1 MACLLFAAIY
11 CNAFIDMPERFRSS
25 CVTTAQLTC
34 QCILDCRERE
44 SRQGGGWWVR
54 SLLGSLFWHRFGAH
68 AGRDEMWLFKL
79 TAKTIV
85 DGEQYTKICLIC
97 IVDQLIPI
105 IGLHVAKGCSIL
117 LGRLFHDTELWKSHY
132 LLSAGKSYFETI
144 KIFYLPF
151 AEHSSFGS
159 SLIETTLEA
168 VKPKKFFPAVELN
181 NTCTAII
188 IPFFIKLHSTPNVKL
203 YFQIYKYIFYE

>member
-34 QCILDCRERE
+34 QCILDCRGPHRGED
-44 SRQGGGWWVR
+44 GGYGAF
-54 SLLGSLFWHRFGAH
+54 LDLFFWHRFGAH
-68 AGRDEMWLFKL
+68 AGRDDMWLFKL

-105 IGLHVAKGCSIL
+105 IGLQAARGSA
-117 LGRLFHDTELWKSHY
+117 SY
-132 LLSAGKSYFETI
+132 SAGYFMIRNTGKVTTAYRRAGLI
-144 KIFYLPF
+144 LKQLRFFTRHL
-151 AEHSSFGS
+151 GS
-159 SLIETTLEA
+159 T
-168 VKPKKFFPAVELN
+168 FPLGV
-181 NTCTAII
+181 
-188 IPFFIKLHSTPNVKL
+188 V
-203 YFQIYKYIFYE
+203 